1 MSVSWP
7 LELSLS
13 EPWLRRGSAFGPS
26 GENLARPTNLS
37 PDRIVKPTD
46 KRQDIIIKYYRM
58 HCTMLQKLSKCEV
71 KVHNSLCSRNF
82 LKVKLRIDFVEI

>member
-1 MSVSWP
+1 MSWP

-58 HCTMLQKLSKCEV
+58 LSTV
-71 KVHNSLCSRNF
+71 YN
-82 LKVKLRIDFVEI
+82 VEIS